1 MGETQACSLR
11 LVSNFDWPS
20 KRLSQKKWTARA
32 NQTRNANPAYIESGS
47 VDWRQESSP
56 EAEIRG
62 AAYASEAEIRFLQ
75 SCLLLELRSQSEN
88 DGALAARPGKSRVAK
103 EAVVW
108 LPVLPGT

>member
-1 MGETQACSLR
+1 MLSAFSKQLR
-11 LVSNFDWPS
+11 LALEATFPKKMDSPRQSDQECQPGIHREWQR
-20 KRLSQKKWTARA
+20 RLA
-32 NQTRNANPAYIESGS
+32 TRQG
-47 VDWRQESSP
+47 SSP